1 MKAASQ
7 LLLLVFL
14 GILAVLPWFAVIL
27 LGVLAPILIVVFL
40 LYCTYCWF
48 RYVLFSA

>member
-7 LLLLVFL
+7 LLLLIFL
-14 GILAVLPWFAVIL
+14 GFLAVMPWFAVIL

-40 LYCTYCWF
+40 LYCAYAWF
-48 RYVLFSA
+48 RYTLFS